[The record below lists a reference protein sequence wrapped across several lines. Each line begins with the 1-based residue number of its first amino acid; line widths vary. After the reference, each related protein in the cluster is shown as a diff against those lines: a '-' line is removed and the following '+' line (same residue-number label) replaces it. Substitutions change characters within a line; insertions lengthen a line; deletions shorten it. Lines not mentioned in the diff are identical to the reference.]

1 MQMPMPMGQMMQ
13 GMPEQFLAPV
23 HWLGGVA
30 VVTTIVL
37 PRARELPDVK
47 DAIVAFEAFEQRF
60 AKQARVSIFLAGL
73 SGAYMLI
80 KLDAWDR
87 FQYASLYG
95 ARQSEVINHDVSGS
109 PSPGR

>member
-1 MQMPMPMGQMMQ
+1 MQMPMGQMMQ

-37 PRARELPDVK
+37 PRTRELPDVK

-60 AKQARVSIFLAGL
+60 AKQAQSLDFSGRAVRSLHADQARCLGPISICVVVRSAPERGH
-73 SGAYMLI
+73 
-80 KLDAWDR
+80 
-87 FQYASLYG
+87 Q
-95 ARQSEVINHDVSGS
+95 
-109 PSPGR
+109 P

>member
-1 MQMPMPMGQMMQ
+1 MQTPMPMGQMMQ